1 MCARRSTQR
10 YLSVVLSAG
19 MCAYVRMSAYLHTS
33 YIWTSFSLSSSVY
46 TRPHTDTGAGLDARM
61 PKLLSPG
68 HVPGP
73 ATAPLSPRA
82 LPRGFLQ
89 RRSPTQSTEA
99 APPPPASAAEPAASP
114 PLVLPRRAPSH
125 PESPWTPSAESNS
138 PSPGPRGQPV
148 CLPPARS
155 CCPPS
160 SVLAVLSPGAPQRR
174 PRSRCGGCGERTEL
188 LRERGL
194 RFPLPPLQPAPSLS
208 FPFFNL

>member
-73 ATAPLSPRA
+73 APAPLSPRA
-82 LPRGFLQ
+82 SPQGFPQ
-89 RRSPTQSTEA
+89 HRSPVQSTEA

-114 PLVLPRRAPSH
+114 PLLLPRRAPSQL
-125 PESPWTPSAESNS
+125 ESPRTPSAEGGS

-160 SVLAVLSPGAPQRR
+160 SVLAVLSPGAPPEASPQPVRWMRR
-174 PRSRCGGCGERTEL
+174 AHGAPARA
-188 LRERGL
+188 GL
-194 RFPLPPLQPAPSLS
+194 AVPAAS
-208 FPFFNL
+208 FAACSISIFLFL